1 VLRRCR
7 ALPQAYRGWAGR
19 ASLERALRIS
29 SLLTEVKAIAAE
41 RAHSEAMTRPYPV
54 KVILLLFWVTYAS
67 AALWALY
74 QATPLLSRPLLF
86 ILGGYGALL
95 AIMTL
100 IVVLRARIKR
110 SRAEHG
116 GLRAT
121 EHSQAGKRSG

>member
-1 VLRRCR
+1 
-7 ALPQAYRGWAGR
+7 
-19 ASLERALRIS
+19 
-29 SLLTEVKAIAAE
+29 
-41 RAHSEAMTRPYPV
+41 
-54 KVILLLFWVTYAS
+54 
-67 AALWALY
+67 LY

-121 EHSQAGKRSG
+121 EHS